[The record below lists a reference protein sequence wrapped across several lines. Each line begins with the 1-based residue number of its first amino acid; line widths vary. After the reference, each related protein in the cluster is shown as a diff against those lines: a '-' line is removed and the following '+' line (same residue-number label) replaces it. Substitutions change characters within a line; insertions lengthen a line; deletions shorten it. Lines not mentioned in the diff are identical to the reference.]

1 MGLHSLSSG
10 NAMHEKAIRSQDFA
24 QYVPYQLTST
34 SDHLG
39 WGGFRVEIVRDHSA
53 GEVSLPSID
62 HHLLNLIV
70 SVPTSHEHRW
80 DGMHR
85 DEIGREGS
93 ASLVPAGAESYWRW
107 NYVEEGS
114 PCDLHLHLDPAFVRR
129 VAVANLDELPKD
141 FEFQSELCF
150 YNPTLHRIARILLT
164 EVEDCGLHG
173 ALFAE
178 SLATAL
184 IALLLKAQQPY
195 RAALPSPSRAQAT
208 DRIRVVCEYIE
219 GNLGADLHLEQL
231 GRIAGLG
238 PDRFGELFRTS
249 TGVSPYRYVLQ
260 RKIERAKA
268 MLLRREIPIAQI
280 ALDLGF
286 ADHAHLSSTFRRLTG
301 TMPSR
306 FRSEAVR

>member
-1 MGLHSLSSG
+1 MSIAGTECVETRSAVKAPPPSSP
-10 NAMHEKAIRSQDFA
+10 R
-24 QYVPYQLTST
+24 VPKVTGAGTTPRREALATST
-34 SDHLG
+34 STS
-39 WGGFRVEIVRDHSA
+39 IQ
-53 GEVSLPSID
+53 PSCA
-62 HHLLNLIV
+62 
-70 SVPTSHEHRW
+70 
-80 DGMHR
+80 
-85 DEIGREGS
+85 
-93 ASLVPAGAESYWRW
+93 ASP
-107 NYVEEGS
+107 S
-114 PCDLHLHLDPAFVRR
+114 P
-129 VAVANLDELPKD
+129 NLDELPKD

-164 EVEDCGLHG
+164 EVEICGVHG

-184 IALLLKAQQPY
+184 IALLLKAQQPS

-208 DRIRVVCEYIE
+208 ERIRVVCEYIE
-219 GNLGADLHLEQL
+219 GNLGSDLHLEQL

-238 PDRFGELFRTS
+238 PDRFGELFRIS